1 MAISSVITVVPFQVG
16 EQLNDYW
23 KFRVY
28 KIVICLKCQNLK
40 KLQRMEK
47 YKNWSHYYVKVH
59 GTYERSCLYLLLNL
73 HKLFYLLPKWIL
85 KYKVIIWHP
94 SDCLK
99 RYYGSVQE

>member
-16 EQLNDYW
+16 EQLNYYW

-47 YKNWSHYYVKVH
+47 YKNWSHYYVR
-59 GTYERSCLYLLLNL
+59 G
-73 HKLFYLLPKWIL
+73 L
-85 KYKVIIWHP
+85 KSMEPLTEAAYIY
-94 SDCLK
+94 C
-99 RYYGSVQE
+99 